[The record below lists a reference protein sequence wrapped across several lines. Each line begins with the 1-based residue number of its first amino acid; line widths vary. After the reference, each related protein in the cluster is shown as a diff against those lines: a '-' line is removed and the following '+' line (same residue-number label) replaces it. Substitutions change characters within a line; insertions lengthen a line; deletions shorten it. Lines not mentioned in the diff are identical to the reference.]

1 VSDFLAAMAESSR
14 ERVRQIQAA
23 DLHARLD
30 SVPPPRPLDVSR
42 PGFDLI
48 AEPKPTSP
56 AEGVLIEDSDSE
68 GAVVRLAGGF
78 AGAGAAAISVL
89 TEPTRFGGSLRHLE
103 AVAST
108 VEVPVMRKDFLV
120 DPVQVLEARFSG
132 ASGLLVLARLC
143 KGGLLVEMVDFA
155 VALGMFVVVEVFD
168 QADLEEATVIF
179 DRDVLIGV
187 NSRDLVTL
195 AVDPSRF
202 AALAPLLPDHLPW
215 VAESGITR
223 PEHAVEAVS
232 LGYRLALAGT
242 GLVTS
247 PEPAATVKALLA
259 AGRAGVEKVVG

>member
-1 VSDFLAAMAESSR
+1 MAESSR
-14 ERVRQIQAA
+14 ERVGLLHAT
-23 DLHARLD
+23 DLHARVD
-30 SVPPPRPLDVSR
+30 SIPPPRPLDVSR

-56 AEGVLIEDSDSE
+56 AEGVLIEDSDPG
-68 GAVVRLAGGF
+68 GAVVRLAEGF

-108 VEVPVMRKDFLV
+108 VKVPVMRKDFLV

-143 KGGLLVEMVDFA
+143 KGGLLVEMVDLA
-155 VALGMFVVVEVFD
+155 LALGMFVVVEVFD
-168 QADLEEATVIF
+168 QADLEEATVVF
-179 DRDVLIGV
+179 DRAVLVGV

-195 AVDPSRF
+195 GVDRSRF
-202 AALAPLLPDHLPW
+202 AALAPLLPGHLPW

-223 PEHAVEAVS
+223 PEHAAETARM
-232 LGYRLALAGT
+232 GYRLALAGT

-247 PEPAATVKALLA
+247 PNPAAAVKALLA
-259 AGRAGVEKVVG
+259 AGRAGPEEVAG